1 MSPREAKADY
11 FHGGFSR
18 AKEGSGFCDAFS
30 LEGVDRLRVLIVE
43 DDPVSALLLRKVLE
57 KRNYEVRHVDDGAK
71 ALDEAKDGEY
81 RIVISDWMMPEID
94 GVTLCERIRAA
105 GGPYVYFI
113 LLSAKGTFEARVQ
126 AFESGVDDFLSKP
139 LDAEELFARLKVAER
154 IIETEEGLQAQK
166 AELELTG
173 KQLSIANRNLVLAS
187 RRFEELF
194 DGLPAACFT
203 FDAEGLVHEWNR
215 SAEALFGIPSHL
227 AMLSQVLEILKTN
240 DALWTKDLIKCVF
253 EGQSYEGV
261 EWTYAP
267 CDGAEKAL
275 VCNIFPLR
283 GPGGEILGAISANVD
298 ITERRLAHLRIEEQ
312 MVQINEIA
320 YSLEQQKAALEEA
333 NARLELLAV
342 TDGLTGLWNHRRFRE
357 ELELR
362 YSEHRRQGHPFSVM
376 MIDVDHFKQ
385 YNDTFGHPAG
395 DIVLKE
401 VAQVLRATCRGHESV
416 ARYGGEEFA
425 IVLTATTA
433 EQAHL
438 AAERYRKA
446 IADKAWP
453 NRAIT
458 VSIGVATTTDSVTG
472 PNELL
477 SDADAALYRSK
488 QQGRNRATHFDSL
501 ESESQAA

>member
-1 MSPREAKADY
+1 MK
-11 FHGGFSR
+11 
-18 AKEGSGFCDAFS
+18 
-30 LEGVDRLRVLIVE
+30 VLIVE

-57 KRNYEVRHVDDGAK
+57 KRDYEVRHVEDGAK
-71 ALDEAKDGEY
+71 ALDEAARGNY
-81 RIVISDWMMPEID
+81 RIVISDWMMPELD
-94 GVTLCERIRAA
+94 GVTLCERIRAI
-105 GGPYVYFI
+105 GGPYIYFI
-113 LLSAKGTFEARVQ
+113 LLSAKGSSEARVQ
-126 AFESGVDDFLSKP
+126 AFEAGVDDFLSKP

-166 AELELTG
+166 AEVEQTG
-173 KQLSIANRNLVLAS
+173 EKLKVANRNLMLAS

-203 FDAEGLVHEWNR
+203 FDPDGLIHEWNR
-215 SAEALFGIPSHL
+215 SAEALFEVPSHL
-227 AMLSQVLEILKTN
+227 AMLGQVLDILRSN
-240 DALWTKDLIKCVF
+240 NGLWTKDLIDKVF
-253 EGQSYEGV
+253 QGQSYEGI
-261 EWTYAP
+261 EWTYTP
-267 CDGAEKAL
+267 HEGEEKAL

-283 GPGGEILGAISANVD
+283 GPSGEILGAISANVD
-298 ITERRLAHLRIEEQ
+298 ITERRLAQLRIEEQ

-362 YSEHRRQGHPFSVM
+362 YSEHRRLGHSFSVM

-395 DIVLKE
+395 DTVLKE
-401 VAQVLRATCRGHESV
+401 VAQVLRQTCRGHESV

-433 EQAHL
+433 EQAYL

-446 IADKAWP
+446 IAEHEWP
-453 NRAIT
+453 NRPIT
-458 VSIGVATTTDSVTG
+458 VSIGVASTESDLDG

-477 SDADAALYRSK
+477 ANADASLYRSK
-488 QQGRNRATHFDSL
+488 QDGRNRATHFETL
-501 ESESQAA
+501 RGGEQAA